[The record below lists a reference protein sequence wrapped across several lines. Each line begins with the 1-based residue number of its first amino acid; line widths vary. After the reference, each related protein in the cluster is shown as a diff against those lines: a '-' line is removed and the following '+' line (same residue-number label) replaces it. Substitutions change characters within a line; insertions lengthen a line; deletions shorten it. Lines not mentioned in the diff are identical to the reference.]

1 MFEQFGFETI
11 LDRMMSNVSDSLDK
25 REGSVIYDALAPAA
39 LELAN
44 YYAALDMV
52 MREVFADTASYHFLI
67 KRAAE
72 RCIYP
77 KEETPAICRMEVMP
91 ADTKITIGDR
101 FNLNDLNYTVTAAMD
116 DKPGSYQITCET
128 AGVAGNQQLGL
139 LLPIETENELNQME
153 RAELTEV
160 LVPGEDEED
169 VETFRERYFASF
181 HNQAYGGNKA
191 DYIEKVNDMPGVGG
205 CKVFRAWHG
214 GYKPS
219 GMIPSDVVARW
230 FESLTEEDFGPVVYG
245 WLQAV
250 YNAAAE
256 KLLTV
261 GGTVK
266 VYIIS
271 SEFKAPTETLIKNV
285 QDTLDPTVSAGEGD
299 GAAPIGH
306 VVNVI
311 GVKEFPINI
320 GLSIEYQEGYS
331 FAALREP
338 IENAIDEYLAKLRQS
353 WAKGA
358 SLIVRISQIEYRL
371 LEIDG
376 IFDLRDTTLNG
387 QEKNIIIDFE
397 SIPVRGEIIAR

>member
-1 MFEQFGFETI
+1 MFEQFDFETI

-25 REGSVIYDALAPAA
+25 REGSVIYDASAPAA
-39 LELAN
+39 LELSN
-44 YYAALDMV
+44 YYASLDMV

-72 RCIYP
+72 RHIYP
-77 KEETPAICRMEVMP
+77 KEETSAICRMEVMP
-91 ADTKITIGDR
+91 ADTQITVGDR
-101 FNLNDLNYTVTAAMD
+101 FNLNDLNYTVSAAMD

-128 AGVAGNQQLGL
+128 AGIAGNQQLGL

-169 VETFRERYFASF
+169 VEAFRERYFASF

-191 DYIEKVNDMPGVGG
+191 DYIEKVNNIPGVGG
-205 CKVFRAWHG
+205 CKVFRAWLG

-219 GMIPSDVVARW
+219 DMIPPDAAIRW
-230 FESLTEEDFGPVVYG
+230 FESLKEENFEPIVYG
-245 WLQAV
+245 WLKTV
-250 YNAAAE
+250 YSVASE

-285 QDTLDPTVSAGEGD
+285 QDTLDPAVSAGEGD
-299 GAAPIGH
+299 GVAPLGH
-306 VVNVI
+306 IVNVI
-311 GVKEFPINI
+311 GVKEVPINI
-320 GLSIEYQEGYS
+320 CLNLEYQDGYS
-331 FAALREP
+331 FAELNESIGKA
-338 IENAIDEYLAKLRQS
+338 IEEYLAKLRQS
-353 WAKGA
+353 WAKGN
-358 SLIVRISQIEYRL
+358 SIIVRISQIEYRL

-387 QEKNIIIDFE
+387 QEENIVIDFD
-397 SIPVRGEIIAR
+397 SIPVRGEIIAK

>member
-1 MFEQFGFETI
+1 MFEQFDFEAV
-11 LDRMMSNVSDSLDK
+11 LERMMSNVSDSLDK

-52 MREVFADTASYHFLI
+52 MNEVFADTASYHYLI

-72 RCIYP
+72 RHVYP
-77 KEETPAICRMEVMP
+77 REETPAVCRMEVVP
-91 ADTKITIGDR
+91 ADTKITVGDR
-101 FNLNDLNYTVTAAMD
+101 FNLNDLNYSVTAIMD
-116 DKPGSYQITCET
+116 DKPGSYQLTCET
-128 AGVAGNQQLGL
+128 AGIVGNQQIGI
-139 LLPIETENELNQME
+139 LLPIKTENELNRME
-153 RAELTEV
+153 RAEITEI

-169 VETFRERYFASF
+169 VETFRERYFESF

-191 DYIEKVNDMPGVGG
+191 DYIEKVNSIPGIGG

-219 GMIPSDVVARW
+219 DMIPTDVVKRW
-230 FESLTEEDFGPVVYG
+230 FAALTEETFGGVVYG

-250 YNAAAE
+250 YNAAVE

-266 VYIIS
+266 VYVIS
-271 SEFKAPTETLIKNV
+271 SEFKAPSATLVENV
-285 QDTLDPTVSAGEGD
+285 QDALDPAVSAGEGD
-299 GAAPIGH
+299 GLAPIGH

-311 GVKEFPINI
+311 GVKETPVNV
-320 GLSIEYQEGYS
+320 GLNIEYQEGYS
-331 FAALREP
+331 FRDLKEP
-338 IENAIDEYLAKLRQS
+338 IEKAVEEYLARLRQS
-353 WAKGA
+353 WAKGN

-387 QEKNIIIDFE
+387 QEENIVIDYD
-397 SIPVRGEIIAR
+397 SIPVRGEIVAG

>member
-1 MFEQFGFETI
+1 MFEQFDFEAV
-11 LDRMMSNVSDSLDK
+11 LERMMSNVSDSLDK

-52 MREVFADTASYHFLI
+52 MNEVFADTASYHFLI

-72 RCIYP
+72 RHVYP
-77 KEETPAICRMEVMP
+77 REETPAVCRMEVVP
-91 ADTKITIGDR
+91 ADTKITVGDR
-101 FNLNDLNYTVTAAMD
+101 FNLNDLNYSVTAIMD
-116 DKPGSYQITCET
+116 DKPGSYQLTCET
-128 AGVAGNQQLGL
+128 AGIVGNQQIGI
-139 LLPIETENELNQME
+139 LLPIETENELNRME
-153 RAELTEV
+153 RAEITEI

-169 VETFRERYFASF
+169 VETFRERYFESF

-191 DYIEKVNDMPGVGG
+191 DYIEKVNSIPGIGG

-219 GMIPSDVVARW
+219 DMIPTDVVKRW
-230 FESLTEEDFGPVVYG
+230 FAALTEETFGGVVYG

-250 YNAAAE
+250 YNAAVE

-266 VYIIS
+266 VYVIS
-271 SEFKAPTETLIKNV
+271 SEFKAPSATLVENV
-285 QDTLDPTVSAGEGD
+285 QDALDPAVSAGEGD
-299 GAAPIGH
+299 GLAPIGH

-311 GVKEFPINI
+311 GVKETPVNV
-320 GLSIEYQEGYS
+320 GLNIEYQEGYS
-331 FAALREP
+331 FRDLKGP
-338 IENAIDEYLAKLRQS
+338 IEKAVEEYLAKLRQS
-353 WAKGA
+353 WAKGN

-371 LEIDG
+371 LEIGG

-387 QEKNIIIDFE
+387 QEENIVIDYD
-397 SIPVRGEIIAR
+397 SIPVRGEIVAG